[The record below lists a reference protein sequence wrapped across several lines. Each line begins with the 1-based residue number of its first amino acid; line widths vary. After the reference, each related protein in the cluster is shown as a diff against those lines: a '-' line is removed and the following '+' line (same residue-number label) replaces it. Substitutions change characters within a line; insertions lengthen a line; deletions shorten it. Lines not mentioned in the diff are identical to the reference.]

1 VTSVFNVGATTND
14 VTFTFFKARRRRS
27 FALERHLHARVFVC
41 SRVASG
47 SAIRR
52 STTVYDSFFPRDRR
66 STKRRNAELS
76 GSAVFFFFAAA
87 AAAAAVL
94 ALRFG
99 CVRVGAAAGRGVT
112 FSSLSFF
119 FFEARSPLFF
129 STRAFATTR
138 VFFFFFS
145 ASVFFSSAFS
155 SRARRFS
162 AAFAAF
168 ARSFSASFSSR
179 TRCLSAFFA
188 ILARHLSASFSSRAR
203 CFAASFSSA
212 ACVF

>member
-1 VTSVFNVGATTND
+1 VT
-14 VTFTFFKARRRRS
+14 
-27 FALERHLHARVFVC
+27 
-41 SRVASG
+41 
-47 SAIRR
+47 
-52 STTVYDSFFPRDRR
+52 
-66 STKRRNAELS
+66 
-76 GSAVFFFFAAA
+76 

-99 CVRVGAAAGRGVT
+99 CVRVGAAAGRGAT
-112 FSSLSFF
+112 FWSLSFF
-119 FFEARSPLFF
+119 FFEERSPLFF

-138 VFFFFFS
+138 VFLSFP

-179 TRCLSAFFA
+179 TRCLSASFA
-188 ILARHLSASFSSRAR
+188 SLARHFSASFSSRAR
-203 CFAASFSSA
+203 CFAASFSCA